1 MDAIAILIAIG
12 VLLRNLTSCAVLFLA
27 AKSAWRDGAPFQIA
41 FRSKRFAYSI
51 TTQRPSPEAAG
62 DNANQPHGGD

>member
-1 MDAIAILIAIG
+1 VDAIAISVAIG
-12 VLLRNLTSCAVLFLA
+12 VLLRNLTGCAVLFLA

-41 FRSKRFAYSI
+41 FKSNGFAYSI

-62 DNANQPHGGD
+62 NNANEPHGGD